1 MIYDSISPLAPVS
14 SFSTP
19 LFSAAIVREN
29 ATFRR
34 AAVSSLKGKTHDI
47 SLDLGLQMII
57 TSDPLAGGSKKSN
70 IHKLSIYEEK
80 VSVQFKESV
89 YP

>member
-1 MIYDSISPLAPVS
+1 M
-14 SFSTP
+14 
-19 LFSAAIVREN
+19 
-29 ATFRR
+29 
-34 AAVSSLKGKTHDI
+34 DI

-57 TSDPLAGGSKKSN
+57 TSDPLEGGSKKSN